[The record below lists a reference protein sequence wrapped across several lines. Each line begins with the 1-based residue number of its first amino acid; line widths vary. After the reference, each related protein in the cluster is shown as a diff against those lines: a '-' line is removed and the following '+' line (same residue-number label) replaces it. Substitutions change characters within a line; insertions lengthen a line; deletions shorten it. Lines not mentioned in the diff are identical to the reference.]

1 MKKINKHFLA
11 DVSLTMT
18 PLTENNE
25 GMLRGGFAGLGG
37 VLIGLQHDDECV
49 NTCTNN
55 KCINIK
61 CSENSQTNNCSNKGC
76 HNDGCTHDECTF
88 GGTTGTT
95 GTTDPNNP
103 GGIFNGLLI

>member
-18 PLTENNE
+18 PLTEDNE
-25 GMLRGGFAGLGG
+25 GLLRGGFSGMGG
-37 VLIGLQHDDECV
+37 SPLRIQVDVGCT
-49 NTCTNN
+49 NTCTNDQCVNN
-55 KCINIK
+55 KCT
-61 CSENSQTNNCSNKGC
+61 ENSQTNDCVNNGC
-76 HNDGCTHDECTF
+76 HNNNCTNKECSF

-95 GTTDPNNP
+95 ETTEPNNP